1 MSIGGMVNKLSE
13 QTVASASAVEVT
25 AELILVTGNTS
36 IATIAAPRNGGFSSF
51 IIIVPV
57 DNNVATLTTGN
68 ISLAVTMPVGRATL
82 LSFSKTQNKWYP
94 GAIS

>member
-1 MSIGGMVNKLSE
+1 MPIGGMVNKLSE
-13 QTVASASAVEVT
+13 QTVASTTSIEVT
-25 AELILVTGNTS
+25 AELIRVTGNTA

-57 DNNVATLTTGN
+57 DSNVATVTTGN
-68 ISLAVTMPVGRATL
+68 ISLAVTMPVSRATL
-82 LSFSKTQNKWYP
+82 LVFSKTDQRWYP